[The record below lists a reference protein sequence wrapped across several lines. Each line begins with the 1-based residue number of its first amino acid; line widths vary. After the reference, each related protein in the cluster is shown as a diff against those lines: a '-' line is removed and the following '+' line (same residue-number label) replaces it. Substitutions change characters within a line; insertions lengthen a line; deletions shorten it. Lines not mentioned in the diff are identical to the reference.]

1 VFSRSSETASEG
13 SSVALCGCGFFG
25 ALFGAI
31 MVYWEGRNAVGAK
44 NVGVRTFP
52 EERSTKYGT
61 KLKKRLEAKWHRRNL
76 TSTEPCEAHP

>member
-1 VFSRSSETASEG
+1 
-13 SSVALCGCGFFG
+13 
-25 ALFGAI
+25 

-61 KLKKRLEAKWHRRNL
+61 KAKKETGGKVAPKKPDFDRAM
-76 TSTEPCEAHP
+76 